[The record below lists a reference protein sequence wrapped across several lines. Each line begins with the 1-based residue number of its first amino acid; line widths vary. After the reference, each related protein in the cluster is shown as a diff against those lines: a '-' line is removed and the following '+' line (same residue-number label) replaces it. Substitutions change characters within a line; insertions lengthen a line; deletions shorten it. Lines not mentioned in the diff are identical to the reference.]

1 MKLGS
6 IMRACRERAGF
17 SQEELAHRLNRDPSG
32 ISRLENGKQSP
43 DMDTIMDWAEATNTK
58 EVFAVYMYGQ
68 DALNAICK
76 INQTVGA

>member
-1 MKLGS
+1 MKFGS

-17 SQEELAHRLNRDPSG
+17 SQEELADRLHLTQGS
-32 ISRLENGKQSP
+32 ISKFETGSQKP
-43 DMDTIMDWAEATNTK
+43 DMDMVMDWAEATNAK